1 MNQGYNGRC
10 LAVDKILKCGKMILD
25 IVYTIR
31 ASTRGRVRLPL
42 GQTGQAGRPGT
53 RGRGAGPLLAC
64 CLLALG
70 ALLAACNG
78 EGARP
83 TPSGGEPAG
92 VASSVAV
99 QSTTEEPTAIPT
111 ATATPTVT
119 PTPTPPAPLAAQVNG
134 EEYEDHAHGA
144 HQDSGDQ
151 EGGIAIPFG
160 ALRVFRAQALADQG
174 LDPAQARDEVLEGLI
189 DGALI
194 QQGAVALGIQVSDEE
209 LDRQV
214 EADIEAGGGQA
225 AFNEWLEATGQT
237 REDYREMLR
246 QSMISQRAMEA
257 VTGGLQTEAE
267 QVHAR
272 HIQVES
278 EEEAREILAQLQQGA
293 DFATLARER
302 STDLA
307 TRENGGDLG
316 WFPRGMVAPELENAA
331 FALQPGE
338 VSDVLPLGEGYQL
351 IQLVERE
358 AARPLPPDM
367 QIELQQ
373 AAFERWLAELRAAA
387 TIVRFAAE

>member
-31 ASTRGRVRLPL
+31 ASTRGRVRLPS

-53 RGRGAGPLLAC
+53 KGRGARPLLAC

-83 TPSGGEPAG
+83 TPSGGAPAE
-92 VASSVAV
+92 VASTVAM
-99 QSTTEEPTAIPT
+99 QSTTEEPTVIPT

-134 EEYEDHAHGA
+134 QYIFLTDYER
-144 HQDSGDQ
+144 
-151 EGGIAIPFG
+151 
-160 ALRVFRAQALADQG
+160 RVAQYEQALADQG
-174 LDPAQARDEVLEGLI
+174 LDPAQAREEVLEGLI

-194 QQGAVALGIQVSDEE
+194 QQGAAALGIQVSDEE

-225 AFNEWLEATGQT
+225 AFNEWLQATGQT

-272 HIQVES
+272 HIQMES
-278 EEEAREILAQLQQGA
+278 EEAAREILAQLQQGA
-293 DFATLARER
+293 DFASLARER

-338 VSDVLPLGEGYQL
+338 VSDVLPLGEGYHL

>member
-31 ASTRGRVRLPL
+31 ASTRGRVRLPSD
-42 GQTGQAGRPGT
+42 QTGQAGRPGT
-53 RGRGAGPLLAC
+53 RGRGAGPVLAC

-92 VASSVAV
+92 VASSVAG

-111 ATATPTVT
+111 ATAMPTVT

-134 EEYEDHAHGA
+134 QYIFLTDYER
-144 HQDSGDQ
+144 
-151 EGGIAIPFG
+151 
-160 ALRVFRAQALADQG
+160 RVAQYEQALADQG
-174 LDPAQARDEVLEGLI
+174 LDPAQARDQVLEGLI

-225 AFNEWLEATGQT
+225 AFNEWLQATGQT

-278 EEEAREILAQLQQGA
+278 EEEAQEILAQLQQGA

-338 VSDVLPLGEGYQL
+338 VSDALPLGEGYQL

>member
-42 GQTGQAGRPGT
+42 GQTGQAGRPGA
-53 RGRGAGPLLAC
+53 RGRGAGPVLAC

-134 EEYEDHAHGA
+134 QYIFLTDYER
-144 HQDSGDQ
+144 
-151 EGGIAIPFG
+151 
-160 ALRVFRAQALADQG
+160 RVAQYEQALADQG
-174 LDPAQARDEVLEGLI
+174 LDPAQARDQVLEGLI

-338 VSDVLPLGEGYQL
+338 VSDFLPLGEGYHL

>member
-31 ASTRGRVRLPL
+31 ASTRGRVRLPS

-53 RGRGAGPLLAC
+53 KGRGTGPLLAC

-83 TPSGGEPAG
+83 TPSGGAPAE
-92 VASSVAV
+92 VASTVAM
-99 QSTTEEPTAIPT
+99 QSTTEEPTVIPT

-134 EEYEDHAHGA
+134 QYIFLTDYER
-144 HQDSGDQ
+144 
-151 EGGIAIPFG
+151 
-160 ALRVFRAQALADQG
+160 RVAQYEQALADQG

-194 QQGAVALGIQVSDEE
+194 QQGAAALGIQVSDEE

-237 REDYREMLR
+237 REDYQEMLR

-278 EEEAREILAQLQQGA
+278 EEAAREILAQLQQGA
-293 DFATLARER
+293 DFASLARER

-316 WFPRGMVAPELENAA
+316 WFPRGMVAPELENTA

-338 VSDVLPLGEGYQL
+338 VSDVLPLGEGYHL

>member
-1 MNQGYNGRC
+1 M
-10 LAVDKILKCGKMILD
+10 
-25 IVYTIR
+25 
-31 ASTRGRVRLPL
+31 
-42 GQTGQAGRPGT
+42 
-53 RGRGAGPLLAC
+53 LAC

-134 EEYEDHAHGA
+134 QYIFLTDYER
-144 HQDSGDQ
+144 
-151 EGGIAIPFG
+151 
-160 ALRVFRAQALADQG
+160 RVAQYEQALADQG
-174 LDPAQARDEVLEGLI
+174 LDPAQARDQVLEGLI

-338 VSDVLPLGEGYQL
+338 VSDVLPLGEGYHL

>member
-31 ASTRGRVRLPL
+31 ASTRGRVRLPSD
-42 GQTGQAGRPGT
+42 QTGQAGRPGT
-53 RGRGAGPLLAC
+53 RGRGAGPVLAC

-134 EEYEDHAHGA
+134 QYIFLTDYER
-144 HQDSGDQ
+144 
-151 EGGIAIPFG
+151 
-160 ALRVFRAQALADQG
+160 RVAQYEQALADQG
-174 LDPAQARDEVLEGLI
+174 LDPAQARDQVLEGLI

-272 HIQVES
+272 HIQVDS

-338 VSDVLPLGEGYQL
+338 VSDALPLGEGYQL

>member
-42 GQTGQAGRPGT
+42 GQTGQAGRPGA
-53 RGRGAGPLLAC
+53 RGRGAGPVLAC

-134 EEYEDHAHGA
+134 QYIFLTDYER
-144 HQDSGDQ
+144 
-151 EGGIAIPFG
+151 
-160 ALRVFRAQALADQG
+160 RVAQYEQALADQG
-174 LDPAQARDEVLEGLI
+174 LDPAQARDQVLEGLI

-225 AFNEWLEATGQT
+225 AFNEWLQATGQT

-278 EEEAREILAQLQQGA
+278 EEEAQEILAQLQQGA

-338 VSDVLPLGEGYQL
+338 VSDVLPLGEGYHL

>member
-31 ASTRGRVRLPL
+31 ASTRGRVRLPSD
-42 GQTGQAGRPGT
+42 QTGQAGRPGT
-53 RGRGAGPLLAC
+53 RGRGAGPVLAC

-134 EEYEDHAHGA
+134 QYIFLTDYER
-144 HQDSGDQ
+144 
-151 EGGIAIPFG
+151 
-160 ALRVFRAQALADQG
+160 RVAQYEQALADQG
-174 LDPAQARDEVLEGLI
+174 LDPAQARDQVLEGLI

-225 AFNEWLEATGQT
+225 AFNEWLQATGQT

-278 EEEAREILAQLQQGA
+278 EEEAQEILAQLQQGA

-338 VSDVLPLGEGYQL
+338 VSDALPLGEGYQL

>member
-31 ASTRGRVRLPL
+31 ASTRGRVRLPSD
-42 GQTGQAGRPGT
+42 QTGQAGRPGT
-53 RGRGAGPLLAC
+53 RGRGAGPVLAC

-111 ATATPTVT
+111 ATAMPTVT

-134 EEYEDHAHGA
+134 QYIFLTDYER
-144 HQDSGDQ
+144 
-151 EGGIAIPFG
+151 
-160 ALRVFRAQALADQG
+160 RVAQYEQALADQG
-174 LDPAQARDEVLEGLI
+174 LDPAQARDQVLEGLI

-278 EEEAREILAQLQQGA
+278 EEEAQEILAQLQQGA

-338 VSDVLPLGEGYQL
+338 VSDALPLGEGYQL

>member
-31 ASTRGRVRLPL
+31 ASTRGRVRLPSD
-42 GQTGQAGRPGT
+42 QTGQAGRPGT
-53 RGRGAGPLLAC
+53 RGRGAGPVLAC

-92 VASSVAV
+92 VASSVAG

-111 ATATPTVT
+111 ATAMPTVT

-134 EEYEDHAHGA
+134 QYIFLTDYER
-144 HQDSGDQ
+144 
-151 EGGIAIPFG
+151 
-160 ALRVFRAQALADQG
+160 RVAQYEQALADQG
-174 LDPAQARDEVLEGLI
+174 LDPAQARDQVLEGLI

-225 AFNEWLEATGQT
+225 AFNEWLQATGQT

-338 VSDVLPLGEGYQL
+338 VSDVLPLGEGYHL

>member
-1 MNQGYNGRC
+1 
-10 LAVDKILKCGKMILD
+10 V
-25 IVYTIR
+25 
-31 ASTRGRVRLPL
+31 
-42 GQTGQAGRPGT
+42 
-53 RGRGAGPLLAC
+53 LAC

-134 EEYEDHAHGA
+134 QYIFLTDYER
-144 HQDSGDQ
+144 
-151 EGGIAIPFG
+151 
-160 ALRVFRAQALADQG
+160 RVAQYEQALADQG
-174 LDPAQARDEVLEGLI
+174 LDPAQARDQVLEGLI

-272 HIQVES
+272 HIQVDS

-338 VSDVLPLGEGYQL
+338 VSDFLPLGEGYHL

>member
-31 ASTRGRVRLPL
+31 ASTRGRVRLPSD
-42 GQTGQAGRPGT
+42 QTGQAGRPGT
-53 RGRGAGPLLAC
+53 RGRGAGPVLAC

-92 VASSVAV
+92 VASSVAG

-134 EEYEDHAHGA
+134 QYIFLTDYER
-144 HQDSGDQ
+144 
-151 EGGIAIPFG
+151 
-160 ALRVFRAQALADQG
+160 RVAQYEQALADQG
-174 LDPAQARDEVLEGLI
+174 LDPAQARDQVLEGLI

-278 EEEAREILAQLQQGA
+278 EEEAQEILAQLQQGA

-338 VSDVLPLGEGYQL
+338 VSDVLPLGEGYHL

>member
-31 ASTRGRVRLPL
+31 ASTRGRVRLPSD
-42 GQTGQAGRPGT
+42 QTGQAGRPGT
-53 RGRGAGPLLAC
+53 RGRGAGPVLAC

-92 VASSVAV
+92 VASSVAG

-111 ATATPTVT
+111 ATAMPTVT

-134 EEYEDHAHGA
+134 QYIFLTDYER
-144 HQDSGDQ
+144 
-151 EGGIAIPFG
+151 
-160 ALRVFRAQALADQG
+160 RVAQYEQALADQG
-174 LDPAQARDEVLEGLI
+174 LDPAQARDQVLEGLI

-338 VSDVLPLGEGYQL
+338 VSDVLPLGEGYHL